1 MSTNTKHMPHK
12 SKTPKTSGTK
22 IVKHAILKHTI
33 KKGELEAFSK
43 GQFYDDMVTEEKET
57 QAHKVTV
64 DFLGSKKMA
73 KKEVFG
79 KFTKDANKI
88 EARTP
93 LVVVFATDLN
103 GEKELLPRKKLF
115 ELLEG
120 LMVLNIKILVIDTE
134 QRSDLNNLGELPE
147 HYQEH
152 LIWYNP
158 KQDNSGRNRE
168 GKEIDRLFLAAD
180 LAILFNSQHE
190 LIELLMSYG
199 VVPIGE
205 ERSPLL
211 ENYRPNE
218 ETGNAFLFNKKDL
231 WSVFAATVRA
241 LETYKFPYD
250 WNHIVRKLYK

>member
-1 MSTNTKHMPHK
+1 MIRK
-12 SKTPKTSGTK
+12 SKSIKTVGSK
-22 IVKHAILKHTI
+22 ILKHTI
-33 KKGELEAFSK
+33 KKGDLEAFSK
-43 GQFYDDMVTEEKET
+43 GRLYSDMIAEEKEA
-57 QAHKVTV
+57 QVHKVTA

-79 KFTKDANKI
+79 RFGKNDQA

-103 GEKELLPRKKLF
+103 GEKELLPREKLF
-115 ELLEG
+115 ELLGG
-120 LMVLNIKILVIDTE
+120 LMVLNIKILVIDAE
-134 QRSDLNNLGELPE
+134 QPSDVNNLGELPE
-147 HYQEH
+147 HHQEH
-152 LIWYNP
+152 IIWYNP
-158 KQDNSGRNRE
+158 KQDNSGRNSE

-180 LAILFNSQHE
+180 LAILFNSHHE
-190 LIELLMSYG
+190 LIKLLMSYG
-199 VVPIGE
+199 VVPVGE